1 MRSSVWVLYVTPK
14 EFSDIA
20 RLADSCVIRNDV
32 PGHDDGFDDE
42 RWVNG
47 LSDMGLTP
55 PEDVLR
61 ADVQVVLDPPATRY
75 AHKST
80 LRDQHWKLTVEL

>member
-1 MRSSVWVLYVTPK
+1 MRPAVWVLYATPK
-14 EFSDIA
+14 EVSAIA
-20 RLADSCVIRNDV
+20 RLADSCVIRNHV

-55 PEDVLR
+55 PEDVR
-61 ADVQVVLDPPATRY
+61 CADVQVVLDPPACRY

-80 LRDQHWKLTVEL
+80 LRDQHWKLSVEL